1 VLRYAHQ
8 IAAETHS
15 NLHIIDAIQ
24 STDPNLSIQL
34 DLDEQ
39 IQSEERQQVRQR
51 IADLQ
56 RRIGPHAPVRIV
68 VGPIKEVL
76 LEAARQF
83 KADAL

>member
-8 IAAETHS
+8 IATETHS

-56 RRIGPHAPVRIV
+56 RRIVAPRA
-68 VGPIKEVL
+68 GSDCCRSHQGG
-76 LEAARQF
+76 AA
-83 KADAL
+83 